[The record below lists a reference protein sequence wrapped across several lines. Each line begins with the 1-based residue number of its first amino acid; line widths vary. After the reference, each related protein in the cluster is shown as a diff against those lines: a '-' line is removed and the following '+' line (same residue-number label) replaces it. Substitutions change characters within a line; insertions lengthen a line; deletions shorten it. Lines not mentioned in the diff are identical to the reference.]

1 MNMGNLYCLDNE
13 IERRSNNIHCGISN
27 FDNSPAKLE
36 LGHFIVIT
44 GKPNMGK
51 TAFSITAMCNM
62 AINNRIPVAM
72 FSLEMCNEHVV
83 RRIIMNTLKVRFPL
97 EQTNETELKELTTQI
112 FNKLSDVPIY
122 LDDTAGA
129 TIDEIID
136 KIQELKRDKDVKVFF
151 IDYINLM
158 SDFLEKK
165 LEILRRL
172 KDTASRLHIC
182 IVANCCLSKGQD
194 ITISSN
200 GKSAEASF
208 ITDVLTEDC
217 FEIANKVCLLHR
229 PGFYNHNLPKDL
241 ADIYIWDKDGKYIDT
256 LHLIFHPEYAQFLER
271 TMKP

>member
-1 MNMGNLYCLDNE
+1 MGNLYCIDNE

-72 FSLEMCNEHVV
+72 FSLEMCNEQVV

-97 EQTNETELKELTTQI
+97 EQTNETKLKELTTQI

-172 KDTASRLHIC
+172 KDTASRLHVC

-194 ITISSN
+194 ITISFN

-217 FEIANKVCLLHR
+217 FEIADKVCLLHH

-241 ADIYIWDKDGKYIDT
+241 ADMYIWDKDGKYIDT